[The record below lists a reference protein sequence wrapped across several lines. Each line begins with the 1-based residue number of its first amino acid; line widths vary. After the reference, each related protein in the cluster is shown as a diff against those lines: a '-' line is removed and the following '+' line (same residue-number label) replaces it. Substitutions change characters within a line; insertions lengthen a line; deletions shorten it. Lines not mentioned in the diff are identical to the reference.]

1 VATESKG
8 HFFSILGLEASL
20 RSRKNEVARAATVA
34 GRRERASS
42 FVARLSSLP

>member
-20 RSRKNEVARAATVA
+20 PSRKMKSRAATVA